1 MTQSTPSPDR
11 TLSTS
16 LGQADEAQTHYSRGV
31 SPSSE
36 RPEKRPQW
44 SIVWSVIHWL
54 IILHFLGEIIYAG
67 YMVFAVLQ
75 PEGHSGPLMG
85 QATQIPFELMVTRRL
100 YALECWV
107 ATAGLAIYLAITEVA
122 PRMRSL
128 K

>member
-1 MTQSTPSPDR
+1 MTQSAPSPNS

-16 LGQADEAQTHYSRGV
+16 LGQADEAQADYNRG
-31 SPSSE
+31 SPLSLENAEE
-36 RPEKRPQW
+36 RPLR
-44 SIVWSVIHWL
+44 SIIWLGIHWL

-75 PEGHSGPLMG
+75 PDGHSGPLMG

-122 PRMRSL
+122 PRMRAL

>member
-1 MTQSTPSPDR
+1 MAQGAPSPDS
-11 TLSTS
+11 TLGTS
-16 LGQADEAQTHYSRGV
+16 LGQADETQAQHSRGL
-31 SPSSE
+31 PSESLSTHE
-36 RPEKRPQW
+36 RSRR
-44 SIVWSVIHWL
+44 SLVWLVIHWL

-67 YMVFAVLQ
+67 YMIFSVLQ

>member
-1 MTQSTPSPDR
+1 MTQGAPSPDS
-11 TLSTS
+11 TLGRS
-16 LGQADEAQTHYSRGV
+16 LSQIDEAQANDSRGS
-31 SPSSE
+31 SPLSGRHAA
-36 RPEKRPQW
+36 RPKR
-44 SIVWSVIHWL
+44 SIVWLVIHWL

-75 PEGHSGPLMG
+75 PEGHTGPLMG